1 MRLLL
6 DTHIVLWSMSGDP
19 RLGTLA
25 EIIMD
30 PGNDIFVSTVS
41 LMEIAIKIRIGKL
54 RLDLNGLLAEM
65 SRQRFELLPLASQ
78 HIVELTKLPVHD
90 DHKDPFDHQLI
101 AQAIAEDMTFLSRDR
116 HVGRYPVRLV

>member
-1 MRLLL
+1 ML
-6 DTHIVLWSMSGDP
+6 LWSLSGDP

-25 EIIMD
+25 EVITD

-41 LMEIAIKIRIGKL
+41 LMEIAIKIRVGKL
-54 RLDLNGLLAEM
+54 RLDLTELLAEM
-65 SRQRFELLPLASQ
+65 SRQRFELLPLAPR
-78 HIVELTKLPVHD
+78 HIVEMTKLPVHD

-101 AQAIAEDMTFLSRDR
+101 AQAIVEDMPFLSRDR